1 MVVTA
6 ALIGLRGFAEH
17 EVVVANHVMLSYEWE
32 MQPTILR
39 INGSLQ
45 RRGYAVWVD
54 VEQMKGSIMD
64 A

>member
-1 MVVTA
+1 
-6 ALIGLRGFAEH
+6 
-17 EVVVANHVMLSYEWE
+17 MLSYEWE

-39 INGSLQ
+39 INDSLQ